1 MTTTLILNIAI
12 TLVFIYLVIALIVT
26 AVNEIFFTLL
36 RTRSK
41 FLKRAIENLFFDK
54 EWKQIAGQ
62 VKDSPFIRSLQKAP
76 KVFPAAIPTRT
87 FIDALLCIL
96 GKGKM
101 DLETIRAAITS
112 KPEKGELFTI
122 LQALMSQP
130 EMDLDKLKQEIGQI
144 FDNAMDR
151 ITGWFRRYA
160 RILSMFFAL
169 VITASLNIDTIDI
182 TLNLW
187 KNRERAEKLA
197 AFATHTAGQIE
208 QDSTTGK
215 IILKDSRGTLM
226 EVERSEVLRSEVSG
240 NEIMRN
246 DTVNALTDIQDSSS
260 QNLSI
265 LKPQNLKEIVQ
276 SYNILVDLGIPL
288 GWSGNNVPACSPD
301 FWDLLIGILLKIA
314 GILITA
320 AAVSMGA
327 PFWFDILKRLSL
339 MKKATKE

>member
-12 TLVFIYLVIALIVT
+12 TLVFIYLIVALIVT
-26 AVNEIFFTLL
+26 AVNETFFTLL

-76 KVFPAAIPTRT
+76 KVFPAVIPTKT
-87 FIDALLCIL
+87 FIDALLCVL

-101 DLETIRAAITS
+101 DLDTIRAAITT
-112 KPEKGELFTI
+112 KPEKGELFTV

-130 EMDLDKLKQEIGQI
+130 EMDLDQLKKEIGQI
-144 FDNAMDR
+144 YDNAMDR

-169 VITASLNIDTIDI
+169 IITAGLNIDTIDI

-187 KNRERAEKLA
+187 NNKERAEKLA
-197 AFATHTAGQIE
+197 TFATTTAQTIE
-208 QDSTTGK
+208 QDTATGRVV
-215 IILKDSRGTLM
+215 LQDSKGVLM
-226 EVERSEVLRSEVSG
+226 EYERSSQPVP
-240 NEIMRN
+240 
-246 DTVNALTDIQDSSS
+246 DTLAKQRKGVADNPAEAAKDQVR
-260 QNLSI
+260 Q
-265 LKPQNLKEIVQ
+265 IVQ

-288 GWSGNNVPACSPD
+288 GWSGDNVPACTPG
-301 FWDLLIGILLKIA
+301 FWDLLIGILMKIA

-339 MKKATKE
+339 MKKATKGED

>member
-12 TLVFIYLVIALIVT
+12 TLVFIYLIVALIVT
-26 AVNEIFFTLL
+26 AVNETFFTLL

-62 VKDSPFIRSLQKAP
+62 VKDSPFIRTLQKAP
-76 KVFPAAIPTRT
+76 KVFPAVIPTKT

-101 DLETIRAAITS
+101 DLDTIRAAITS
-112 KPEKGELFTI
+112 KPEKGELFTV

-144 FDNAMDR
+144 YDNAMDR

-169 VITASLNIDTIDI
+169 IITAGLNIDTIDI

-187 KNRERAEKLA
+187 KNKERAEKLA
-197 AFATHTAGQIE
+197 TFATTTAQQIE
-208 QDSTTGK
+208 QDTVTGR
-215 IILKDSRGTLM
+215 IVLQDSKGVLM
-226 EVERSEVLRSEVSG
+226 EYERTSQPVP
-240 NEIMRN
+240 
-246 DTVNALTDIQDSSS
+246 DTVAKQPAGLTDNPAEAAKDQVR
-260 QNLSI
+260 Q
-265 LKPQNLKEIVQ
+265 IVQ

-288 GWSGNNVPACSPD
+288 GWSGDNVPACTPD

>member
-26 AVNEIFFTLL
+26 AINEIFFTLL

-54 EWKQIAGQ
+54 EWKQVAGQ
-62 VKDSPFIRSLQKAP
+62 VKESPFIRSLQKAP
-76 KVFPAAIPTRT
+76 KVFPALIPTRT
-87 FIDALLCIL
+87 FIDALLCVL

-101 DLETIRAAITS
+101 DLDTIRAAITS

-130 EMDLDKLKQEIGQI
+130 EMNLDKLKQEIGQI
-144 FDNAMDR
+144 YDNAMDR

-169 VITASLNIDTIDI
+169 VITATLNIDTIDI

-187 KNRERAEKLA
+187 NNRERAEKLA
-197 AFATHTAGQIE
+197 TFATTAAQRIE
-208 QDSTTGK
+208 QDTATGK
-215 IILKDSRGTLM
+215 I
-226 EVERSEVLRSEVSG
+226 VL
-240 NEIMRN
+240 
-246 DTVNALTDIQDSSS
+246 QDSKGVLLQYERTS
-260 QNLSI
+260 QLVPDTLAIRPAGTADS
-265 LKPQNLKEIVQ
+265 PAEAAKEQVRQIVQ

-288 GWSGNNVPACSPD
+288 GWNGDNLPAFTPD
-301 FWDLLIGILLKIA
+301 IWNLIIGILLKIA